1 MGVINLEYGS
11 DAGIEDL
18 LRLVDRPGNFCVH
31 GRQYV
36 PMPRL
41 EVEGAGMLAF
51 PVPEAQLHAL
61 IGAAGR
67 APYGRGPETVID
79 TTVRDCWQIGAERVS
94 LSGGAW
100 PETFAGIL
108 DRCAAGLGCPVER
121 IEARLYKLLIYER
134 GGFFSPHRDTE
145 KAPGMVATL
154 TISLPAA
161 GEGGELIVRHGGRE
175 TAIDMNVEE
184 PSELAFAAFYADC
197 PHEVR
202 PVASGHRVALVF
214 NLCLRADDERT
225 PCEPPEY
232 GEETDA
238 IAKRVNAWLRAD
250 GSPEK
255 IVWLL
260 DHAYSEAGLSFETL
274 KNGDDARARVL
285 SAAADLAD
293 CDLHAAVVHI
303 EEHGDAM
310 YGDEYVHGL
319 GWNLDEEDAEGMVI
333 GELYDSRHW
342 LGDWVARDGARPGLG
357 EIALQPGELLPRG
370 ALDDVAPDERWV
382 HEATG
387 NEGVSL
393 ERAWR
398 RAALVLWLRSRTLA
412 ILAGAGIG
420 GAVAWLEARVELR
433 GDDAGP
439 DIASLTSEVIDLWPA
454 GFPHRNE
461 PGRARMLRLLSTVGD
476 RECLSRFFGEVM
488 LSDYTGDENGELPA
502 AMEAAGPKIA
512 GRFLCALVDSR
523 FRQRPEEIL
532 ALLRR
537 LDDKRGGSASEAWTD
552 MVRETVKSALRAVS
566 EAAVGGEVHP
576 ETAFPGED
584 ETAPEWLAE
593 TETDATGRE
602 TRPVRL
608 SEQALRDLFVL
619 ALRCGLPEEAGA
631 AAGAIAARPLADP
644 HRALPAALEEMSREP
659 VLAGAA
665 AFATLWRHAARSLLD
680 RSATPPREPGHWRIA
695 CDVDCGCEHC
705 AGLRAFCADPEARV
719 ARFPLRKDLRAHLHR
734 TIDAHGL
741 DIDHETERRG
751 RPFTLVCTK
760 NRLSHKKR
768 VTEYSADI
776 RWMRRLTG
784 VAPEGAREIA
794 GLREAVEASAH
805 L

>member
-11 DAGIEDL
+11 DAGIENL

-41 EVEGAGMLAF
+41 EVEGAGVLAF
-51 PVPEAQLHAL
+51 PVPEAHLQAL

-94 LSGGAW
+94 LSGRVW

-154 TISLPAA
+154 TISLPVA
-161 GEGGELIVRHGGRE
+161 GKGGELIVRHGGRE
-175 TAIDMNVEE
+175 TTIDMNVEE

-202 PVASGHRVALVF
+202 PVTSGHRVALVF

-232 GEETDA
+232 GEETAA
-238 IAKRVNAWLRAD
+238 IAKRIKAWLRED

-260 DHAYSEAGLSFETL
+260 EHSYSEAGLSFETL

-310 YGDEYVHGL
+310 YGDDYVHDL
-319 GWNLDEEDAEGMVI
+319 RWDLDEEDAEDMVI

-342 LGDWVARDGARPGLG
+342 LGEWVARDGARPGLG

-382 HEATG
+382 NEATG

-439 DIASLTSEVIDLWPA
+439 GIASLASEVIDLWPA
-454 GFPHRNE
+454 GFPHRNV

-488 LSDYTGDENGELPA
+488 LSDYTGEENGELPA
-502 AMEAAGPKIA
+502 AMEAAGPQIA

-537 LDDKRGGSASEAWTD
+537 LDDERDGSASEAWID
-552 MVRETVKSALRAVS
+552 MVRETVKSALRVVS

-576 ETAFPGED
+576 EAAFPGED

-593 TETDATGRE
+593 AETDATGRE

-608 SEQALRDLFVL
+608 SELALRNLFTL

-631 AAGAIAARPLADP
+631 AAGAIAAKPLADP

-659 VLAGAA
+659 VLAGTA

-705 AGLRAFCADPEARV
+705 AGLRAFCADSEARV

-760 NRLSHKKR
+760 NRLSYKKR